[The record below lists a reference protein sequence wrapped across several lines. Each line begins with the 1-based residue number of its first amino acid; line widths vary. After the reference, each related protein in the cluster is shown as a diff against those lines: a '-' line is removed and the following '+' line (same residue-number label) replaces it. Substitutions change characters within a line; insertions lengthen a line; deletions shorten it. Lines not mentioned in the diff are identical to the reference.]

1 MIPNRFLGRQLQLND
16 VAEAVQGMLYRAR
29 TGRKPDGGRAVKVIW
44 VHGFGGM
51 GKSWFLHRSRLQ
63 AGTDVRSLIIDWD
76 SPVWRYPLMGE
87 PRSAT
92 DLFEVIACRLVQ
104 TCGEAAADAYWSA
117 QQAVRAHGELHR
129 RLRDDFDSQLALAA
143 GPDRVSSP
151 MLRLL
156 ENEGLWVDDQPR
168 RAANIEAW
176 RRNHDRYESSFVSWC
191 RETAR
196 DADPAAI
203 EPNRFLAEG
212 LRASLRRA
220 ALEKPLLL
228 LLDTG
233 EVLSQELDG
242 WLRRLLVPLCHD
254 ESPLLVLI
262 GSRLLPDVALPG
274 GSRQGWQAELPRE
287 RLRTIPFDELVR
299 FSVEEIESALGALAP
314 SVEGDQAIIAEQL
327 HRITRGVPLAVRALL
342 DDLQDGGRSDSVIKQ
357 LAEEDDDEPLDE
369 GEAVRKVVARVAQ
382 RMLYH
387 LDQDRK
393 RERADDLRDIIV
405 LAVLQRAHEQILKH
419 LWPGRRVRDRL
430 RDLGARYA
438 LLSGGDLH
446 ATVRDY
452 LRRYWRVESQRP
464 DIFDDVLSDVQAAID
479 ALPPVREEQGSP
491 EAIAREIQRLNLRTW
506 QEGDAAVDALARSL
520 AISAA
525 HVEGTED
532 IEALLRELPLEGNS
546 LLEARRVWKK
556 PDEHFPDEERVIVW
570 LQSVSDRSKTWST
583 REQACLSLIEGVTFL
598 EWPMTPAHAL
608 RVFASLNRAFD
619 FFGPDQLPQRAQMGE
634 AFVGTGLAFHP
645 HWSKGQQWLV
655 EAERAFLCAIQ
666 LGILEKECLNFL
678 GSIYALDPRRY
689 AESEQA
695 FRRAIDL
702 DPAFAAAYNSIG
714 DLYQHRLE
722 RYAES
727 EQYYKK
733 AIELDPKFA
742 VPWNGLGDL
751 YHFRLERYCG
761 IGAGVQK
768 GDRT

>member
-1 MIPNRFLGRQLQLND
+1 MVAGYAEARPEIELRVLKAKNARAVVDVIADRTEFSSLQEYRECLKKIHDEWDTRHARELANTSCPPVRPRFETLPHDDWATVIPNRFLGRQLQLND

-299 FSVEEIESALGALAP
+299 FSVEEIESALARSRRPSKAIRRSSPNSCTESLAAFRWRCERSSMISRTAGAVIPSSSNSPKRTTTSPWTKVKRFARWLPGSRSGCSTTSIRIASGNERTTCATSSSWPCCNAHTSRFSSIYGPAGASVIGSGISAHATPSCRAATCTRPYAITCVDTGALSHSGPTSSTTYSAT
-314 SVEGDQAIIAEQL
+314 S
-327 HRITRGVPLAVRALL
+327 RRRSTRFRRF
-342 DDLQDGGRSDSVIKQ
+342 GRSKAARKQ
-357 LAEEDDDEPLDE
+357 LPE
-369 GEAVRKVVARVAQ
+369 KS
-382 RMLYH
+382 
-387 LDQDRK
+387 
-393 RERADDLRDIIV
+393 
-405 LAVLQRAHEQILKH
+405 
-419 LWPGRRVRDRL
+419 
-430 RDLGARYA
+430 
-438 LLSGGDLH
+438 SG
-446 ATVRDY
+446 
-452 LRRYWRVESQRP
+452 
-464 DIFDDVLSDVQAAID
+464 
-479 ALPPVREEQGSP
+479 
-491 EAIAREIQRLNLRTW
+491 
-506 QEGDAAVDALARSL
+506 
-520 AISAA
+520 
-525 HVEGTED
+525 
-532 IEALLRELPLEGNS
+532 
-546 LLEARRVWKK
+546 
-556 PDEHFPDEERVIVW
+556 
-570 LQSVSDRSKTWST
+570 
-583 REQACLSLIEGVTFL
+583 
-598 EWPMTPAHAL
+598 
-608 RVFASLNRAFD
+608 
-619 FFGPDQLPQRAQMGE
+619 
-634 AFVGTGLAFHP
+634 
-645 HWSKGQQWLV
+645 
-655 EAERAFLCAIQ
+655 
-666 LGILEKECLNFL
+666 
-678 GSIYALDPRRY
+678 
-689 AESEQA
+689 
-695 FRRAIDL
+695 
-702 DPAFAAAYNSIG
+702 
-714 DLYQHRLE
+714 
-722 RYAES
+722 
-727 EQYYKK
+727 
-733 AIELDPKFA
+733 
-742 VPWNGLGDL
+742 
-751 YHFRLERYCG
+751 
-761 IGAGVQK
+761 
-768 GDRT
+768 